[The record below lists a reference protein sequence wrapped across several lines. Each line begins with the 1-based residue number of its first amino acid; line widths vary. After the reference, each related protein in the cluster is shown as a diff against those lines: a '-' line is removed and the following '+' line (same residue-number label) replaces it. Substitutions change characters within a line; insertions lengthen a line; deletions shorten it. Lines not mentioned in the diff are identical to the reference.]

1 MNTNEILKK
10 VRSIEIKTKK
20 ISNNLFSGSY
30 NSAFKGRGMI
40 FSEVRKYVPGD
51 DIRDID
57 WNVTAKLSEPHVKI
71 FEEERDLNMMLLLD
85 ISGSSFF
92 GSKGELKKDKII
104 ELCAVLSFSAI
115 KNNDKVGIIL
125 FTDKV
130 ELFIPP
136 KKGKKHVLRIIRE
149 LIKFEPIQRK
159 TDINAAL
166 IFLNNIL
173 NKKSIV
179 FILSDFFDNN
189 YHKSLNILS
198 RKHDVI
204 GLRIYDSFEKDVKNI
219 GFSLFY
225 DIESNKKYWLDTSSE
240 KVLLEIKDSYNKNI
254 KYFRNSFLKSGAN
267 FFDLESNE
275 PYINK
280 LLTFFKNR

>member
-179 FILSDFFDNN
+179 FILSDFFDDN

-225 DIESNKKYWLDTSSE
+225 DIENNKKYWLDTSSK
-240 KVLLEIKDSYNKNI
+240 KVLLEIKDSYNNYI
-254 KYFRNSFLKSGAN
+254 KYFRNSFLKSGAD
-267 FFDLESNE
+267 FFDLESDE
-275 PYINK
+275 TYINK

>member
-1 MNTNEILKK
+1 MNTSEILKK

-20 ISNNLFSGSY
+20 ITNNLFTGSY

-71 FEEERDLNMMLLLD
+71 FEEERDLNMMILLD
-85 ISGSSFF
+85 ISGSNFF
-92 GSKGELKKDKII
+92 GSNNNLKKDKMI

-115 KNNDKVGIIL
+115 KNHDKVGIVL
-125 FTDKV
+125 FTDKI

-149 LIKFEPIQRK
+149 LIKFEPLQKK
-159 TDINAAL
+159 TNINQAL
-166 IFLNNIL
+166 TFLNNIL

-179 FILSDFFDNN
+179 FILSDFFDKN
-189 YHKSLNILS
+189 YQKSLNILS
-198 RKHDVI
+198 RKHDVV
-204 GLRIYDSFEKDVKNI
+204 GLRIYDSFEKNIKNI

-225 DIESNKKYWLDTSSE
+225 DLENKRKYWLDTSS
-240 KVLLEIKDSYNKNI
+240 KTVLLEVKKKYNEYV
-254 KYFRNSFLKSGAN
+254 KYFQNSFLKSGAN
-267 FFDLESNE
+267 SINLESNE
-275 PYINK
+275 SYINK
-280 LLTFFKNR
+280 LLIFFKAR

>member
-1 MNTNEILKK
+1 MNASEILKK

-20 ISNNLFSGSY
+20 ITNNLFSGSY

-71 FEEERDLNMMLLLD
+71 FEEERDLNMMLIVD
-85 ISGSSFF
+85 VSGSEFF
-92 GSKGELKKDKII
+92 GSKKNLKNEKLI

-115 KNNDKVGIIL
+115 KNNDKVGVIL
-125 FTDKV
+125 FTDKI

-136 KKGKKHVLRIIRE
+136 KKGKKHVLKIIRE
-149 LIKFEPIQRK
+149 LINFKPTGKK
-159 TDINAAL
+159 TDINQAL
-166 IFLNNIL
+166 SFLNNIL
-173 NKKSIV
+173 NKKAII
-179 FILSDFFDNN
+179 FLLSDFFDKN
-189 YHKSLNILS
+189 YQKSLNIIS
-198 RKHDVI
+198 KKHDVV
-204 GLRIYDSFEKDVKNI
+204 GLRIYDSFEKRVKNI

-225 DIESNKKYWLDTSSE
+225 DLEKETKYWIDTASK
-240 KVLLEIKDSYNKNI
+240 KVLLEIERNYNEYVSYFQNT
-254 KYFRNSFLKSGAN
+254 FLKSGAN
-267 FFDLESNE
+267 FIDIEVNES
-275 PYINK
+275 YTNK

>member
-179 FILSDFFDNN
+179 FILSDFFDDN

-198 RKHDVI
+198 RKHDVV

-225 DIESNKKYWLDTSSE
+225 DIENNKKYWLDTSSK
-240 KVLLEIKDSYNKNI
+240 KVLLEIKDSYNNYI

>member
-85 ISGSSFF
+85 ISGSNFF

-115 KNNDKVGIIL
+115 KNNDKVGVIL
-125 FTDKV
+125 FTNKV

-149 LIKFEPIQRK
+149 LIKFEPIQKK

-179 FILSDFFDNN
+179 FILSDFFDHN

-204 GLRIYDSFEKDVKNI
+204 GLRIYDSFEKNVKNI

-225 DIESNKKYWLDTSSE
+225 DMESKKKYWLDTSSK
-240 KVLLEIKDSYNKNI
+240 KVLLEIKDSYNKNV
-254 KYFRNSFLKSGAN
+254 KYFRNSFLKSGAD
-267 FFDLESNE
+267 FFDLESDE

>member
-1 MNTNEILKK
+1 MNTSEILKK

-20 ISNNLFSGSY
+20 ITNNIFTGSY

-71 FEEERDLNMMLLLD
+71 FEEERDLNMMILLD
-85 ISGSSFF
+85 ISGSNFF
-92 GSKGELKKDKII
+92 GSKNNLKKEKMI

-125 FTDKV
+125 FTDKI

-149 LIKFEPIQRK
+149 LIKFQPIHKK
-159 TDINAAL
+159 TNINQAL
-166 IFLNNIL
+166 TFLNNIL

-179 FILSDFFDNN
+179 FILSDFFDEN
-189 YHKSLNILS
+189 YQKSLTILS
-198 RKHDVI
+198 KKHDVVA
-204 GLRIYDSFEKDVKNI
+204 LRLYDDFEEKVKNI

-225 DIESNKKYWLDTSSE
+225 DLESNTKYWLDTSSKNVLSEIE
-240 KVLLEIKDSYNKNI
+240 KNYNKYTA
-254 KYFRNSFLKSGAN
+254 YFKNSFLKAGAS
-267 FFDLESNE
+267 FVDLDCNE
-275 PYINK
+275 NYINK
-280 LLTFFKNR
+280 LLTFFKSR